1 LRALDP
7 RARPTPQ
14 RLRRWAFTTAG
25 GLAPLLSLQV
35 DDGTRALRLDTAD
48 AGTRRGAAGLATIL
62 LHADYSAPI
71 GAGPHR
77 IAFRDGTQPARI
89 GWRDVVGGDE
99 REPTDGLRRYPP
111 ALLGSPRDR
120 GNRAFVVEATGALR
134 PLADDG
140 AVPSPAGA
148 APSLARN
155 DLLAALLV
163 RDPTSPGIVLLA
175 LLLALGLGALHALEP
190 GHGKTLLAVSL
201 VGARATPR
209 QALLLATALTLAHTA
224 GVLILGVLVLSAA
237 RWIVPE
243 TIYPWLTLSCG
254 LVVALLAARA
264 LAVQLH
270 TYPHDRGH
278 RHTHAHPH
286 PHATAALSF
295 RGALLA
301 AMSGNLAPCPAAL
314 VVLLG
319 SIALHRVGY
328 GLALILAFGAG
339 LALVL
344 TGVGIAVVRG
354 AAWLGA
360 RPRLQGLTRYGP
372 LLTAAIMACVG
383 AGIVAQG
390 FAQEGIAA
398 PPGVVAPLV
407 LLAIAG
413 YASTTHTHRHL
424 HEASSTL
431 PATGGRP

>member
-1 LRALDP
+1 V
-7 RARPTPQ
+7 
-14 RLRRWAFTTAG
+14 
-25 GLAPLLSLQV
+25 V
-35 DDGTRALRLDTAD
+35 D
-48 AGTRRGAAGLATIL
+48 
-62 LHADYSAPI
+62 
-71 GAGPHR
+71 
-77 IAFRDGTQPARI
+77 
-89 GWRDVVGGDE
+89 
-99 REPTDGLRRYPP
+99 
-111 ALLGSPRDR
+111 
-120 GNRAFVVEATGALR
+120 ATGALR
-134 PLADDG
+134 SLAHDG

-163 RDPTSPGIVLLA
+163 RDPASPGILLLA
-175 LLLALGLGALHALEP
+175 LLLAVGLGALHALEP

-243 TIYPWLTLSCG
+243 TI
-254 LVVALLAARA
+254 
-264 LAVQLH
+264 
-270 TYPHDRGH
+270 
-278 RHTHAHPH
+278 RHAHGHPH
-286 PHATAALSF
+286 PHPTAALSF

-328 GLALILAFGAG
+328 GLALIVAFGAG

-344 TGVGIAVVRG
+344 TGVGIAVVRS

-398 PPGVVAPLV
+398 PPGVVVPLV

-413 YASTTHTHRHL
+413 TASTTHTHRHL